1 LRRKLDAF
9 NQTYASSKSL
19 KQLPETIFHDSAVLI
34 EKQKVGNRRWEKVK
48 NGVEKKY
55 IILFELTQ
63 FTGKIKVQVVTTIWQ
78 FKNIRRLDWEGPWF
92 QTLECKR
99 VKGRGR
105 YVHFSL
111 LLPIDTSAPYLRA

>member
-1 LRRKLDAF
+1 
-9 NQTYASSKSL
+9 
-19 KQLPETIFHDSAVLI
+19 
-34 EKQKVGNRRWEKVK
+34 VK

-55 IILFELTQ
+55 IIVFELTR

-92 QTLECKR
+92 QTLDSKR
-99 VKGRGR
+99 VFYKGRGR

-111 LLPIDTSAPYLRA
+111 LLPINTSAPYLAAEIVW